1 MIYDNKEHQASL
13 YSYLWSTPGWFPD
26 AQDACLQDAQ
36 DAFLKGPNWTQVK
49 NFSSRLIVWFQK
61 LSIPPPGMGFFP
73 RSPPPPFHLSGNSS
87 QASYIYINFW
97 AFENPP
103 TPRNFQSFPWGEYG
117 YFPELHILNFLCL
130 LALVIHE
137 LGLGDKGNWEST

>member
-61 LSIPPPGMGFFP
+61 LSIPPPGKGFFP
-73 RSPPPPFHLSGNSS
+73 RSPPPPSTSLE
-87 QASYIYINFW
+87 I
-97 AFENPP
+97 PVK
-103 TPRNFQSFPWGEYG
+103 
-117 YFPELHILNFLCL
+117 LHTF
-130 LALVIHE
+130 
-137 LGLGDKGNWEST
+137 T